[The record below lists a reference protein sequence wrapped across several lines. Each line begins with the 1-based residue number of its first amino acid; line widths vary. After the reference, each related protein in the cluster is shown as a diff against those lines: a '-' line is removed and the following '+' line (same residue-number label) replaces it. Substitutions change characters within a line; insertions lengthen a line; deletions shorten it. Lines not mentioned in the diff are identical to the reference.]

1 MTTQE
6 IYTQANSTTESQ
18 FSNLLNGL
26 NESELKTQKSLV
38 RLGDTKELALWT
50 VIAQRYAVKSDGK
63 MERIAY
69 YS

>member
-6 IYTQANSTTESQ
+6 IYTQANATTESQ

-26 NESELKTQKSLV
+26 NESELNTQKSLV
-38 RLGDTKELALWT
+38 RLGDSKEVALWT
-50 VIAQRYAVKSDGK
+50 VIAQRYAVKSDGQ
-63 MERIAY
+63 MERVAY